1 MEESGSARECPRPS
15 WGSHSLEENVSCR
28 RTEDG
33 CHLGFGV
40 AVPLTVWREVR
51 LDPGPPFIW
60 LWSSRLTAGSD
71 NNNGVPGLQRSWPF
85 LGWPIFHPDE
95 GDLRPTPDIS
105 MGCTRAPRYPI
116 RFCKA
121 ALGPH
126 GSLACPFAH
135 SYLHPHP
142 PALLDV
148 EPIGPP

>member
-15 WGSHSLEENVSCR
+15 WRSHSLKETVSCR

-40 AVPLTVWREVR
+40 TVFLTVWREVR

-71 NNNGVPGLQRSWPF
+71 DNNNGVPGLQRSWPF
-85 LGWPIFHPDE
+85 LGWPMFHPDG

-105 MGCTRAPRYPI
+105 MGCTSSEV
-116 RFCKA
+116 
-121 ALGPH
+121 PH
-126 GSLACPFAH
+126 QVLQGCFGATWKLSLPLCPQ
-135 SYLHPHP
+135 LP
-142 PALLDV
+142 P
-148 EPIGPP
+148 PPPSCSARC